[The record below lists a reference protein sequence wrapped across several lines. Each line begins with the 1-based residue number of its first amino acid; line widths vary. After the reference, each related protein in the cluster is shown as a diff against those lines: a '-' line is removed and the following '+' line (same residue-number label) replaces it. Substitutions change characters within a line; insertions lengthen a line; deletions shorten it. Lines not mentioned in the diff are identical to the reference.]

1 MVGLQSNW
9 SDIYV
14 SCMHEYILYNARILG
29 AAFILYEIEAIDVMA
44 DSSRVDVSTSN
55 ALLGASKQ

>member
-1 MVGLQSNW
+1 
-9 SDIYV
+9 
-14 SCMHEYILYNARILG
+14 MHEYILYNARILG